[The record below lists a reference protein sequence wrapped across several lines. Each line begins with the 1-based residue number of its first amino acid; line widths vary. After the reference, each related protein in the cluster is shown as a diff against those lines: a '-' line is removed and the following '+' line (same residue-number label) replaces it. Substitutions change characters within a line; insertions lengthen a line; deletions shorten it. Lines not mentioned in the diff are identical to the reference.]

1 VAFALE
7 QLSLTHA
14 NGFVALDSVSL
25 AAAAGERIAVVG
37 PSGAGKTTLL
47 RVLGAA
53 LRPTGGRLTLLG
65 AAPWSL
71 AAGELRALRRRIG
84 VVHQAPP
91 LPPRQRVVTAVL
103 AGRLGQ
109 WPLWKS
115 AASLVYPCDIAGARA
130 ALARLDLGDR
140 LFERC
145 DRISGGQLQR
155 VGLARVL
162 YQRPDLV
169 LADEPVSAL
178 DPTLARQAVRVLAD
192 DAAARGATLVAS
204 LHAVDL
210 ALAEFPR
217 IVGVRDGR
225 IAFDLPA
232 DAVDAQRLQALY
244 AGERGADA
252 APPSL
257 VDEPRFDAH
266 PVEAP
271 AARRGA
277 CC

>member
-1 VAFALE
+1 MTFRLDQVA
-7 QLSLTHA
+7 LTHA
-14 NGFVALDSVSL
+14 NGCTALAGVSL

-53 LRPTGGRLTLLG
+53 LRPSAGRVELLG
-65 AAPWSL
+65 ADPWALSAPAL
-71 AAGELRALRRRIG
+71 RLLRARLG

-115 AASLVYPCDIAGARA
+115 LASLVYPLDIAGARA

-140 LFERC
+140 LFDRC

-155 VGLARVL
+155 VGIARVL
-162 YQRPDLV
+162 YQQPQLI

-178 DPTLARQAVRVLAD
+178 DPALAQQTVRALAA

-225 IAFDLPA
+225 IAFDLPS
-232 DAVDAQRLQALY
+232 AQVSESLLRELY
-244 AGERGADA
+244 AAEGDA
-252 APPSL
+252 LPTLAN
-257 VDEPRFDAH
+257 EPRFAAH
-266 PVEAP
+266 PVAVAGP
-271 AARRGA
+271 RGV

>member
-1 VAFALE
+1 MSFHLDSV
-7 QLSLTHA
+7 SLTHA
-14 NGFVALDSVSL
+14 NGFTALADVSL
-25 AAAAGERIAVVG
+25 VAARGERIAVIG

-47 RVLGAA
+47 RLLGAA
-53 LRPTGGRLTLLG
+53 LRPSAGSVLLLDADPWTLP
-65 AAPWSL
+65 AD
-71 AAGELRALRRRIG
+71 ELRRLRACIG

-91 LPPRQRVVTAVL
+91 LPQRQRVVTAVL

-115 AASLVYPCDIAGARA
+115 LASLVYPLDIAGARA

-140 LFERC
+140 LFDRC

-155 VGLARVL
+155 VGIARVL
-162 YQRPDLV
+162 YQQPDLI

-178 DPTLARQAVRVLAD
+178 DPTLAQQTVRVLGE
-192 DAAARGATLVAS
+192 DATARGATLVAS

-217 IVGVRDGR
+217 VVGVRDGR

-232 DAVDAQRLQALY
+232 ADVSEAQLRELYAAEGAELPTLANEARFAAHAVDAQVPLS
-244 AGERGADA
+244 GA
-252 APPSL
+252 
-257 VDEPRFDAH
+257 RC
-266 PVEAP
+266 
-271 AARRGA
+271 R
-277 CC
+277 